1 VCWQSPSVAAAAE
14 GKAIVAFV
22 GGGTGKSAPLF
33 VFGALGGPVSNLAL
47 QSLHVLHEPCW
58 FAPALT
64 FACKQS
70 VVAVTAVLFVLGGF
84 GAPVSNLSSQAL
96 QVVHE
101 MY

>member
-1 VCWQSPSVAAAAE
+1 MCGQSPSVAAAAE
-14 GKAIVAFV
+14 GETIVAFV
-22 GGGTGKSAPLF
+22 GG
-33 VFGALGGPVSNLAL
+33 ALGVPVSNLML
-47 QSLHVLHEPCW
+47 QSLQVLHEQCW